1 MSDSLIASLA
11 ADLKDSEQNIR
22 RLTYRMSVL
31 EDALELIAVGK
42 RPDGTYNRCREACEL
57 VAKEALHK
65 AYVRVSFDDDG
76 NMVLG
81 MSQEEKPDAGALGIL
96 ARYNEMADKFPLRQ
110 TAPSTSTSR
119 LAKIADQY
127 EDMVARSEINWVTPN
142 KESLNALTI
151 EYLEN
156 IIEPAGITYKIA
168 NIRLGG
174 TYLFKLNHPSYLINE
189 NVCYFHHD
197 PVEGKHMWAGQGFHD
212 ALDNSRV
219 LALLAEQCGLILSA
233 DFLVQMMDDKQRE
246 LRGRG
251 NNE

>member
-1 MSDSLIASLA
+1 MSDSLIASLT

-31 EDALELIAVGK
+31 EEALELIAVGK
-42 RPDGTYNRCREACEL
+42 RPDGTYNRCREACEV

-65 AYVRVSFDDDG
+65 AYVRVSFNDDG

-81 MSQEEKPDAGALGIL
+81 MFQEEKPDAGALGIL
-96 ARYNEMADKFPLRQ
+96 ARMADSFPLRQ
-110 TAPSTSTSR
+110 NIPSTSTGR

-127 EDMVARSEINWVTPN
+127 EYKLSRNEINWVTPN

-151 EYLEN
+151 KYLEN
-156 IIEPAGITYKIA
+156 IIEPAGISYKIA
-168 NIRLGG
+168 SIRLGG
-174 TYLFKLNHPSYLINE
+174 TYLFKLSHPSHLINE

-219 LALLAEQCGLILSA
+219 LALLAEQCGLILPA

-251 NNE
+251 NDE